1 MSAPASEPP
10 IQQLSYD
17 EQLALKL
24 RRYKADFAPLGLPE
38 PAVFH
43 STPTE
48 YRLRAEFRLWHHDGR
63 VDYAMFDAANPKQP
77 VLLEDFPAAAAPIR
91 AAMPRL
97 RDALIASDTLRRR
110 IFQVEFLATLSG
122 ELLIS
127 LVYHRK
133 LDEAWEAEARPL
145 AAQLNAQIIGRSKG
159 QKLVLERDWLL
170 EELEVDGLRL
180 RYQQIEGSFTQPNGG
195 VNQQMLGWARAQC
208 AEAGGDLLELYCGN
222 GNFTFALAP
231 LFERVLAT
239 ELSKSSVRAALYNS
253 EANATHNIAL
263 VRMSSE
269 ELSDAMAGGRE
280 YRRLQGI
287 DLASYRF
294 STLFVDPPRSG
305 LDPATLALAAQFDR
319 VLYISCNPT
328 TLRDNAEA
336 LSTTHE
342 IAAAAAFDQFP
353 FTHHL
358 ECGLLLTRRPA

>member
-1 MSAPASEPP
+1 MSLPNTLMSAEAYEA
-10 IQQLSYD
+10 QL
-17 EQLALKL
+17 EVKLA
-24 RRYKADFAPLGLPE
+24 RFRTDFAPLGLPE
-38 PAVFH
+38 PEVFR

-48 YRLRAEFRLWHHDGR
+48 YRLRAEFRLWHHEGR
-63 VDYAMFDAANPKQP
+63 VDYAMFDAANPRQP
-77 VLLEDFPAAAAPIR
+77 VVVEEFPAATASIR
-91 AAMPRL
+91 AAMPGL
-97 RDALIASDTLRRR
+97 RDALMASEALRNRV
-110 IFQVEFLATLSG
+110 FQVEFLATLSG

-159 QKLVLERDWLL
+159 QKVVLERDWLL

-180 RYQQIEGSFTQPNGG
+180 RYQQIEGSFTQPNGE
-195 VNQQMLGWARAQC
+195 VNRQMLGWARAQC
-208 AEAGGDLLELYCGN
+208 VDAGGDLLELYCGN

-231 LFERVLAT
+231 LFGRVLAT
-239 ELSKSSVRAALYNS
+239 ELSKSSVKAALYNI
-253 EANATHNIAL
+253 EANATDNITL
-263 VRMSSE
+263 LRMSSE

-287 DLASYRF
+287 DLASYNF

-305 LDPATLALAAQFDR
+305 LDPATLAMAANFDR
-319 VLYISCNPT
+319 VLYISCNPA

-336 LSTTHE
+336 LSATHS

-353 FTHHL
+353 YTHHL
-358 ECGLLLTRRPA
+358 ECGLLLKRRVA